1 MSESSLFYNNL
12 GTFDIAIFASYG
24 DDIQSLAEFGR
35 IYLQRILSSRNSG
48 TVNRPTTCIMYC
60 YYSII
65 AFIAAQLYGKC
76 FVTTDQRRMHVCFYW
91 FSYLLDTARVGID
104 AVIIM
109 IYSII

>member
-12 GTFDIAIFASYG
+12 GTFDVAIFASYR

-65 AFIAAQLYGKC
+65 AFIAAQLNGKC
-76 FVTTDQRRMHVCFYW
+76 FVTTKEGCTFA
-91 FSYLLDTARVGID
+91 FTGSPICLILLELEL
-104 AVIIM
+104 M
-109 IYSII
+109 L